1 MIMGKND
8 AMNAIFLLNGA
19 VNGVL
24 VVAGCLD

>member
-1 MIMGKND
+1 MTMGKND

-24 VVAGCLD
+24 AVVDYFD

>member
-1 MIMGKND
+1 MTMGKND

-24 VVAGCLD
+24 AVADYFD